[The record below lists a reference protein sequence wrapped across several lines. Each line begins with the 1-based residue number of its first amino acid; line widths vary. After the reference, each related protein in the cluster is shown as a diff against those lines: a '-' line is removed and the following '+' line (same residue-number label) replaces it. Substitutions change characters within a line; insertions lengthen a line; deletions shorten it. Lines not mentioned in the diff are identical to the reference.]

1 MKNII
6 AAGLAAIAAM
16 YAINA
21 VAQETDEVAD
31 DTTQGSDMYLEE
43 IRVTCE
49 AEAAGL
55 PDAQAYIEECINN
68 MKQSF
73 TGAQE

>member
-1 MKNII
+1 MKKMI
-6 AAGLAAIAAM
+6 AAGLAAIAAL

-21 VAQETDEVAD
+21 VAQEADESGAD
-31 DTTQGSDMYLEE
+31 TAHGSDMYLEE
-43 IRVTCE
+43 IRVACE
-49 AEAAGL
+49 AEAAGI

-73 TGAQE
+73 TDAQD